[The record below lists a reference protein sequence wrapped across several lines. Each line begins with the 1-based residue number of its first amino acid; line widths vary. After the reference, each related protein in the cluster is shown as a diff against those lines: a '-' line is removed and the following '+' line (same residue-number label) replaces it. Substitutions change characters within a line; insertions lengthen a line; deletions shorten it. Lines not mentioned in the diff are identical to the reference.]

1 MFVDRV
7 LIEVAAGDGGRG
19 SSSFRREKYIARG
32 GPDGG
37 DGGHGG
43 SVILRAQPGVD
54 SLAALSQRMQ
64 WRAQSG
70 HSGGP
75 ANCHG
80 RSAEDIVLLVPP
92 GTMVIDAATRLV
104 LKDLATPGESIV
116 AAKGGSGG
124 FGNVHFKTS
133 TNRAPRD
140 TTPGGKGE
148 VRRLLLELKVIA
160 DVGLVGKPNAGK
172 STLLSRLSR
181 ARPQIADYAFT
192 TKFPML
198 GIVAVSRD
206 RSFVLADLPG
216 LIEGAH
222 AGHGLGHEFLRHVER
237 AGLLVHVVEPQPVD
251 GSDPLTNYH
260 AIREEL
266 VLHDPVLG
274 QRHEIVVVSKAELPG
289 AEEVRLA
296 LVEAIGR
303 EVLAVSA
310 VTGQGLDR
318 LLAAV
323 VKEMDRPAEPVAAP
337 VAPSLAQPAPVPA
350 HPAPVPAQPAT
361 ARARSP
367 VCLGDTVVVAD
378 VGNTRI
384 KLAVVED
391 HESAREEEGG
401 LPGKLPT
408 VGRRQDLMSREF
420 HAANLQAW
428 LRLVAPGSAVVLV
441 ASVHDA
447 AAAMLEMAL
456 AEESA
461 TSHRPLRQRRITL
474 EDLPLVV
481 RAVEPQRI
489 GIDRLAAA
497 AAANLLRTPGR
508 GAIVIDCGTA
518 ATVDM
523 LSAEGEFLG
532 GAILPGPALM
542 ARALA
547 EGTSRLPE
555 VQALERSAPPAMP
568 GRSTHEAIGAGIGWG
583 MQGAVARLV
592 EEARET
598 LGADA
603 EVFLTGGWM
612 AAVREAV
619 PGAIEVPDLVLA
631 GIALAAPRACAR

>member
-19 SSSFRREKYIARG
+19 SSSFRREKYVARG

-37 DGGHGG
+37 DGGNGG

-54 SLAALSQRMQ
+54 SLAALSHRMQ
-64 WRAQSG
+64 WRAESG

-104 LKDLATPGESIV
+104 LKDLATPGESII
-116 AAKGGSGG
+116 AAKGGVGG

-133 TNRAPRD
+133 TNRAPRE
-140 TTPGGKGE
+140 TKPGGKGE

-251 GSDPLTNYH
+251 GSDPLANYH

-274 QRHEIVVVSKAELPG
+274 QRQEIVVISKAELPG
-289 AEEVRLA
+289 AEEVRQALA
-296 LVEAIGR
+296 EAIGR
-303 EVLAVSA
+303 EVIAVSA

-323 VKEMDRPAEPVAAP
+323 VREMDRPAEPVAAP
-337 VAPSLAQPAPVPA
+337 VAPSPAQPAP
-350 HPAPVPAQPAT
+350 

-391 HESAREEEGG
+391 HGSGGAEEGG
-401 LPGKLPT
+401 LPWKLPT

-461 TSHRPLRQRRITL
+461 TSHRPLRQRRITP
-474 EDLPLVV
+474 EDLPLVI
-481 RAVEPQRI
+481 RGVEPQRI

-508 GAIVIDCGTA
+508 GAIVVDCGTA

-523 LSAEGEFLG
+523 LSAECEFLG

-555 VQALERSAPPAMP
+555 VQALERTAPPAMP

-592 EEARET
+592 EVARET

-619 PGAIEVPDLVLA
+619 PGAIEVPDLVLT